1 MDSTPSSSS
10 SASQLTQLKTKL
22 KTWERQFRATEG
34 RAPGKADIKANPEIA
49 KMYAAYNSSRK
60 GQKGSDEPPIP
71 SSSHSH
77 NNQHHHH
84 PGLSTPKSKTRSESL
99 KGKSHK
105 NTSQENLNISSPSKK
120 YAHANSPSKI
130 RKLVEEHSP
139 RKLQYERLR
148 KSQNKSTTTPTH
160 LRTNPFDLD
169 SGGGKGSPALF
180 ADLLLESKRDTP
192 RTKARKFIEGE
203 GSPFK
208 PRSNPPVLIHPGS
221 QPVGS
226 GLSSFLKPQPI
237 QSQEKSSQDNV
248 FDNLNDD
255 EDDEVL
261 GPSPFKPAPNHVF
274 QPLFDEPEADFDDH
288 SLSPSKMIKSKWK
301 INSTIPFVSQSQNHP
316 SGSGSNNNP
325 IPPQCAQKEAGQTG
339 KKRSIGLGTK
349 RKRLILPGEEDQS
362 FYEDIPDAETIY
374 ASKGRASAPLLNKKS
389 RSNKHPPNKNLNK
402 KTSDK
407 KTTKAQLLV
416 RKTGGTKDSSNARL
430 NDGSEEE
437 EDDSNESGQETTIHP
452 DLPFGNPDQ
461 SAVYTELE
469 TFTFTAPVKTGNA
482 LKGKETSR
490 ESADQLT
497 VKEKGKSKV
506 IEGMSNGLE
515 PKPVALG
522 TRKVLVRAYRPIEP
536 SQMSQTSDTNYFGEG
551 PSDGFDDPKEL
562 EEVEE
567 EEEEEPSDD
576 WEEVDETQSG
586 DEEEEVEG
594 EIGISEELMN
604 ILNVDDRMTT
614 DGEDRRQLLRER
626 RRERKVRKILDGMTL
641 MEKTLTGPGP
651 SGGGSTEAM
660 GGKSSGRGKKVT
672 NGQKST
678 TAEILRRARLTG
690 KGDHEQEEEDLRF
703 ELALNELDIDQQ
715 LEDQVVDLDDDWDD
729 EPAGWKNELLDPDLD
744 TFDDDSHSDL
754 NHFTF

>member
-1 MDSTPSSSS
+1 MDSHSTLPATSKPVSHGLNTLIIII
-10 SASQLTQLKTKL
+10 SQPAHQLKTKL

-105 NTSQENLNISSPSKK
+105 NTSQENLNISSPSKSMLTRILQ
-120 YAHANSPSKI
+120 A
-130 RKLVEEHSP
+130 KLGSWW
-139 RKLQYERLR
+139 RER
-148 KSQNKSTTTPTH
+148 
-160 LRTNPFDLD
+160 
-169 SGGGKGSPALF
+169 GSPALF

-226 GLSSFLKPQPI
+226 GLSSFPKPQPI

-567 EEEEEPSDD
+567 EE
-576 WEEVDETQSG
+576 
-586 DEEEEVEG
+586 
-594 EIGISEELMN
+594 
-604 ILNVDDRMTT
+604 
-614 DGEDRRQLLRER
+614 
-626 RRERKVRKILDGMTL
+626 
-641 MEKTLTGPGP
+641 
-651 SGGGSTEAM
+651 
-660 GGKSSGRGKKVT
+660 GRGTK
-672 NGQKST
+672 
-678 TAEILRRARLTG
+678 
-690 KGDHEQEEEDLRF
+690 
-703 ELALNELDIDQQ
+703 
-715 LEDQVVDLDDDWDD
+715 
-729 EPAGWKNELLDPDLD
+729 
-744 TFDDDSHSDL
+744 
-754 NHFTF
+754 